1 MNRKALVWLHVV
13 SSTGWMFM
21 ALALFVTVG
30 HALSAPD
37 RRAAFEVALLLD
49 TQVLQFMATTS
60 AFSGL
65 MLSGLTAW
73 GYFRHWWVL
82 AKTAITFSQLYLG
95 IFVLS
100 PNLGPDGSPALMR
113 VGSLLMAS
121 ALACQVWL
129 SVAKPF
135 KRTPWSPPGKPRT
148 ALPWGF
154 ALCLAVP
161 AVDYALGRLLLGA
174 PLPALSL
181 LVAAGYPV
189 VRLLRNRQQGLP
201 LPPAPA
207 QGGRG
212 GGRDDLGATG

>member
-1 MNRKALVWLHVV
+1 MGRKLLVWLHVV

-21 ALALFVTVG
+21 ALALFVVVSY
-30 HALSAPD
+30 ALSAPD
-37 RRAAFEVALLLD
+37 RVGAFDVAVLLD
-49 TQVLQFMATTS
+49 VEVLQFMATTS
-60 AFSGL
+60 AFTGL

-82 AKTAITFSQLYLG
+82 AKFAITFTQLYVG

-100 PNLGPDGSPALMR
+100 PNLHPDGSPLLIR

-135 KRTPWSPPGKPRT
+135 KRTPWAAPTKPRT
-148 ALPWGF
+148 APPWAF

-161 AVDYALGRLLLGA
+161 AFDYAFGEFVLGRSV
-174 PLPALSL
+174 PVLSML
-181 LVAAGYPV
+181 IVVVHPV
-189 VRLLRNRQQGLP
+189 VRAARTKT
-201 LPPAPA
+201 
-207 QGGRG
+207 RG
-212 GGRDDLGATG
+212 TVRV

>member
-1 MNRKALVWLHVV
+1 MGRKLLVWVHVV
-13 SSTGWMFM
+13 SSTGWMSM
-21 ALALFVTVG
+21 ALALFVVVD
-30 HALSAPD
+30 HALSAPE
-37 RRAAFEVALLLD
+37 RRSAFEAAELLD
-49 TQVLQFMATTS
+49 VQVLQFMATTS

-82 AKTAITFSQLYLG
+82 AKFVITFSQLYVG

-100 PNLGPDGSPALMR
+100 PNLHPGGSPLLMR

-135 KRTPWSPPGKPRT
+135 NRTPWAARTKPRT
-148 ALPWGF
+148 APPWGF

-161 AVDYALGRLLLGA
+161 ALDYALGRLLLGGS
-174 PLPALSL
+174 LPAVSL
-181 LVAAGYPV
+181 L
-189 VRLLRNRQQGLP
+189 
-201 LPPAPA
+201 
-207 QGGRG
+207 
-212 GGRDDLGATG
+212 

>member
-1 MNRKALVWLHVV
+1 MTRKLLVWAHVV

-21 ALALFVTVG
+21 ALALFVVVD
-30 HALSAPD
+30 HALSAPG
-37 RRAAFEVALLLD
+37 RRAAFDAALLLD
-49 TQVLQFMATTS
+49 VQVLQFMATTS

-82 AKTAITFSQLYLG
+82 VKFVITFTQLYVG

-100 PNLGPDGSPALMR
+100 PNLHPDGSPLLMR

-135 KRTPWSPPGKPRT
+135 KRTPWAAPTKPRT
-148 ALPWGF
+148 APPWGF

-161 AVDYALGRLLLGA
+161 AFDYAFGQLVLGTGV
-174 PLPALSL
+174 PAMSL
-181 LVAAGYPV
+181 LVVVAYPV
-189 VRLLRNRQQGLP
+189 VRRVRRVRQPRL
-201 LPPAPA
+201 A
-207 QGGRG
+207 
-212 GGRDDLGATG
+212 

>member
-1 MNRKALVWLHVV
+1 MGRKLLVWLHVV

-21 ALALFVTVG
+21 ALALFVVVDY
-30 HALSAPD
+30 ALTAPGGGP
-37 RRAAFEVALLLD
+37 AFEVAALLD
-49 TQVLQFMATTS
+49 VQVLQFMATTS

-65 MLSGLTAW
+65 MLSGLTPW

-82 AKTAITFSQLYLG
+82 VKTVITFSQLYVG

-100 PNLGPDGSPALMR
+100 PNLHPDGSPLLMR

-135 KRTPWSPPGKPRT
+135 KRTPWAAPTKPKT
-148 ALPWGF
+148 APPWGF

-161 AVDYALGRLLLGA
+161 ALDYVLGQSFLGV
-174 PLPALSL
+174 PLPGASL
-181 LVAAGYPV
+181 LVAAAYPV
-189 VRLLRNRQQGLP
+189 VRAVRRPGTR
-201 LPPAPA
+201 AMA
-207 QGGRG
+207 R
-212 GGRDDLGATG
+212 

>member
-1 MNRKALVWLHVV
+1 MARKLLVWLHVV
-13 SSTGWMFM
+13 SSTGWMIM
-21 ALALFVTVG
+21 ALALFVVVD
-30 HALSAPD
+30 HALTTPG
-37 RRAAFEVALLLD
+37 RRAAFEVATLLD
-49 TQVLQFMATTS
+49 VRVLQFMATTS

-82 AKTAITFSQLYLG
+82 AKFVITFSQLYAG

-100 PNLGPDGSPALMR
+100 PNLHPDGSPPLLR

-135 KRTPWSPPGKPRT
+135 KRTPWAASTKPRT
-148 ALPWGF
+148 APPWGF

-161 AVDYALGRLLLGA
+161 ALDYALGENLLGV
-174 PLPALSL
+174 PLPAASA
-181 LVAAGYPV
+181 LVAAGYPIV
-189 VRLLRNRQQGLP
+189 RAVRLRSHP
-201 LPPAPA
+201 
-207 QGGRG
+207 RG
-212 GGRDDLGATG
+212 AAHSS

>member
-1 MNRKALVWLHVV
+1 MSRKSLVWLHVV
-13 SSTGWMFM
+13 SSTGWMMM
-21 ALALFVTVG
+21 ALALFVVVN
-30 HALSAPD
+30 HALTTPG
-37 RRAAFEVALLLD
+37 RRAAFEVATLLD
-49 TQVLQFMATTS
+49 VQVLQFMATTS

-82 AKTAITFSQLYLG
+82 AKVAITFSQLYAG

-100 PNLGPDGSPALMR
+100 PNLHPDGSPLLLR

-135 KRTPWSPPGKPRT
+135 KRTPWAAPRKPKT
-148 ALPWGF
+148 APPWGF

-161 AVDYALGRLLLGA
+161 AFDYALGQNLLGV
-174 PLPALSL
+174 PLPAVSA
-181 LVAAGYPV
+181 LVAAGYPIV
-189 VRLLRNRQQGLP
+189 RAVRLRSHSRETAHP
-201 LPPAPA
+201 S
-207 QGGRG
+207 
-212 GGRDDLGATG
+212 

>member
-1 MNRKALVWLHVV
+1 MGRKLLVWLHVV
-13 SSTGWMFM
+13 SSTGWMCM
-21 ALALFVTVG
+21 ALALFVVVD
-30 HALSAPD
+30 HALSAPG
-37 RRAAFEVALLLD
+37 RRSVFEVATLLD
-49 TQVLQFMATTS
+49 VQVLQFMGTTS

-73 GYFRHWWVL
+73 GYFRHWWVV
-82 AKTAITFSQLYLG
+82 AKFAITVSQLCAG

-100 PNLGPDGSPALMR
+100 PNLHPDGSPLLLR

-135 KRTPWSPPGKPRT
+135 PRTPWAGRTKPRT
-148 ALPWGF
+148 APPWAF

-161 AVDYALGRLLLGA
+161 AFDYALGQALLGV

-189 VRLLRNRQQGLP
+189 VRAARTE
-201 LPPAPA
+201 A
-207 QGGRG
+207 
-212 GGRDDLGATG
+212 RDAVPR